1 MKSRFVC
8 MVCMVGLLVVS
19 GSWSRDRSEQYSC
32 SAELAKAVELYQKGR
47 FSKAIL
53 ALEEI
58 KMQCG
63 GGPVI
68 DSVLYYIGMCN
79 MGQKKYPEARAAFQ
93 DLARDYPNSPLSEEA
108 QFRVGVSVYSESSA
122 FYRDQEETKNA
133 IRLFRDFLSNYPK
146 SQMADSVSRYL
157 EEAVD
162 KLAKKE
168 FENALFYEKNR
179 QPESA
184 AVYYKAFMNEFPDSK
199 YANDVQLNLCK
210 ILIDLNRAD
219 EAKEIL
225 ESLAQSTDSGTAA
238 KAKQML
244 KQAK

>member
-1 MKSRFVC
+1 MKLRSVC
-8 MVCMVGLLVVS
+8 MFCMVGLLVVS
-19 GSWSRDRSEQYSC
+19 SSWSRGHEQYSC
-32 SAELAKAVELYQKGR
+32 SAELGKAVELYQKGR

-53 ALEEI
+53 ALNEI

-108 QFRVGVSVYSESSA
+108 QFRIGVSVYSESSA
-122 FYRDQEETKNA
+122 YYRDQKETKDA
-133 IRLFRDFLSNYPK
+133 ILLFKDFLANYPK
-146 SQMADSVSRYL
+146 SQMADSVSKYL

-184 AVYYKAFMNEFPDSK
+184 AVYYKAFINEFPDSK
-199 YANDVQLNLCK
+199 YTTDAKFNMCK
-210 ILIDLNRAD
+210 ILINQNRAG

-225 ESLAQSTDSGTAA
+225 ENLAQSTDSGIAA
-238 KAKQML
+238 RAKQML
-244 KQAK
+244 KQIK